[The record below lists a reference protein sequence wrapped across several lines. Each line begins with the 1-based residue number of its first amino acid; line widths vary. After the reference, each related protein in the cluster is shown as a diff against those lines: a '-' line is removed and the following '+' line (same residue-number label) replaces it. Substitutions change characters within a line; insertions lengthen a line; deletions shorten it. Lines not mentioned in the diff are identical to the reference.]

1 MVAVLT
7 IAYGTDRQHH
17 LHFRILLTQH
27 VHSLTEI
34 VRTGLNG
41 ELFFLE
47 QGCRTFLT
55 VIHDLTCLLEPVD
68 MVRTQGEEDHAR
80 PTLPARLR

>member
-7 IAYGTDRQHH
+7 IAYGTDGHHH
-17 LHFRILLTQH
+17 LHLRMVLAQH

-34 VRTGLNG
+34 VRTSLNG
-41 ELFFLE
+41 ELLFLE

-55 VIHDLTCLLEPVD
+55 VVYNLTSLLESVD
-68 MVRTQGEEDHAR
+68 MVRTQGEEDHAW
-80 PTLPARLR
+80 TFLPARLR